1 MDTVWQDCRYAMRR
15 LVSAPFFALFVVLTL
30 AVGIASNTI
39 MFGIAD
45 GVLLRSLPYPDA
57 DRLVWISHG
66 VPGFPQG
73 GATFSY
79 PAYRDIVEQ
88 NTSFDTLAAYQGWNS
103 LVLTGRGE
111 PVRVVVNCV
120 TPSYLTLLGAR
131 TQAGRLLRAEEDR
144 FGSGDAVAVVSH
156 GFWTRQLGADPA
168 VVGSTIHLNDRPFT
182 VVGVT
187 APDFRDAPNEEEHR
201 EEVDAWIP
209 LGLSNDMTGVAPSVD
224 RR

>member
-1 MDTVWQDCRYAMRR
+1 MHTMWQDCRHAIRR
-15 LVSAPFFALFVVLTL
+15 LAGAPFFALFVVLTL
-30 AVGIASNTI
+30 AVGIAANTI

-45 GVLLRSLPYPDA
+45 GVLFRSLPYADA

-79 PAYRDIVEQ
+79 PVFRDVLEE

-111 PVRVVVNCV
+111 PARVVVNCV

-131 TQAGRLLRAEEDR
+131 TQLGRVLRPEEDR
-144 FGSGDAVAVVSH
+144 VGSGDAVVLLSYA
-156 GFWTRQLGADPA
+156 FWQRQLG
-168 VVGSTIHLNDRPFT
+168 
-182 VVGVT
+182 
-187 APDFRDAPNEEEHR
+187 
-201 EEVDAWIP
+201 
-209 LGLSNDMTGVAPSVD
+209 M
-224 RR
+224 

>member
-79 PAYRDIVEQ
+79 PRYHDIVEQ
-88 NTSFDTLAAYQGWNS
+88 NTSFDTLAAYQGWSS
-103 LVLTGRGE
+103 LVLTGRGA
-111 PVRVVVNCV
+111 PARVKVNCV

-131 TQAGRLLRAEEDR
+131 AQLGRLLHPAEDR
-144 FGSGDAVAVVSH
+144 FGSGDAVVVLSH
-156 GFWTRQLGADPA
+156 AFWQRELGGDPA
-168 VVGSTIHLNDRPFT
+168 VVGATIHLNDRPFI

-187 APDFRDAPNEEEHR
+187 AANFRD
-201 EEVDAWIP
+201 
-209 LGLSNDMTGVAPSVD
+209 S
-224 RR
+224 